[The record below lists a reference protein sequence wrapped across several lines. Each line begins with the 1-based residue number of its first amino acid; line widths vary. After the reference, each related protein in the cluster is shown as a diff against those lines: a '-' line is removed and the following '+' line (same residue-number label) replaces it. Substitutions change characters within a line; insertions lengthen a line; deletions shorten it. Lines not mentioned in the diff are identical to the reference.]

1 MHGDETVQ
9 TNQRTRLTLQWTDA
23 ALATKESGQM
33 TQHSAFWDD
42 LAGDMADP
50 EFEREYAAA
59 SRQIAELDEAMN
71 AADTRPINP
80 RPEHG
85 G

>member
-1 MHGDETVQ
+1 
-9 TNQRTRLTLQWTDA
+9 
-23 ALATKESGQM
+23 M

-42 LAGDMADP
+42 LADDMADP
-50 EFEREYAAA
+50 EFEREYAVA
-59 SRQIAELDEAMN
+59 SRQIAEVDEAMN
-71 AADTRPINP
+71 PADTRPFNP